1 MGIAA
6 NTSPWTYFRSK
17 PIVLTPDVTF
27 DTGLDLVALNRMG
40 VFGTLWS
47 ASGML
52 TAHGVRGRRAHVY
65 RDLAEFRLVSDRPVH
80 LQVDGD
86 YLGLAESATF
96 RSVPQALRVIA

>member
-17 PIVLTPDVTF
+17 PIVLTRDVTF

-40 VFGTLWS
+40 MIGTLWS
-47 ASGML
+47 ASGMI
-52 TAHGVRGRRAHVY
+52 TPHGVRGRRAQVFC
-65 RDLAEFRLVSDRPVH
+65 DLAEFRLVADAPMH

-86 YLGLAESATF
+86 YVGQAESATF
-96 RSVPQALRVIA
+96 RSVPKALRVIA